1 MQHGKSKV
9 YQIADRELGLIV
21 DPIRIKLRDQIKNEV
36 KHKVED
42 ELEEKLKVKIQ
53 ENEKSTKIKLLAMS
67 IVIAV
72 IFSSLAYLLLITP
85 YSSEEILLQR
95 EAEYTIETMDI
106 QVKNVAFMIY
116 ETSKNDIMRQ
126 PLLTTHT
133 ENFPIMIPENYSE
146 EKPRIDMIK
155 TVVDG
160 MDVLHYLFV
169 IPPETWSDNLQCRLY
184 VIYPVGALIPG
195 EAPDFLQQRDWCEN
209 KADFE
214 MYLSSAYY
222 SRGQKQIVT
231 TMIIPILDDDLQK
244 VGYLAGAI
252 NFNKILKESIEN
264 SQFSNFGYILVDHD
278 NCIVATKYKTD
289 STIGDIVNFRELHNF
304 NSGEI
309 DLASSDVSCKNQ
321 NSILNP
327 KGQIQMISNEHSQF
341 NGWKYDAVYLNQPEI
356 TKPEIDTNNIF
367 ENWKLIVIQQQ

>member
-1 MQHGKSKV
+1 
-9 YQIADRELGLIV
+9 
-21 DPIRIKLRDQIKNEV
+21 
-36 KHKVED
+36 
-42 ELEEKLKVKIQ
+42 
-53 ENEKSTKIKLLAMS
+53 
-67 IVIAV
+67 
-72 IFSSLAYLLLITP
+72 
-85 YSSEEILLQR
+85 
-95 EAEYTIETMDI
+95 
-106 QVKNVAFMIY
+106 MIY

-160 MDVLHYLFV
+160 MDVLYYLFV
-169 IPPETWSDNLQCRLY
+169 IPPETWSDKLQCRLY

-231 TMIIPILDDDLQK
+231 TMIISILDDDLQK

-252 NFNKILKESIEN
+252 NFNKILKESIEK
-264 SQFSNFGYILVDHD
+264 SQISNFGYILVDHD

-289 STIGDIVNFRELHNF
+289 STIGDIVPFRELHNF

-327 KGQIQMISNEHSQF
+327 QGQIQMMSNEHSQF
-341 NGWKYDAVYLNQPEI
+341 NGWKYDAVFLNQPEI

-367 ENWKLIVIQQQ
+367 EDWKLVVIQPD